1 MTLSSGQSPAPS
13 NFRYSY
19 ADSFS
24 NTPVKLEGNSERRL
38 KRFGLSKKER
48 IKSKKEFDLVYTAG
62 EHLISPSQKLKALYI
77 IDRNSDNAGVK
88 TAFAVSR
95 KAGNAVWRNRVKR
108 LLREAFRL
116 NKEKITGECIDKNI
130 RLLIVFSSFTI
141 KQKNSKKIF
150 GTMSWWPNSLMCARA
165 RRWMLRMSLIL

>member
-13 NFRYSY
+13 NFRNSS
-19 ADSFS
+19 ADSFN
-24 NTPVKLEGNSERRL
+24 NTPAKQEGGSIRRL

-48 IKSKKEFDLVYTAG
+48 IKSKKEFELVYTAG

-77 IDRNSDNAGVK
+77 IDRKSDNAGIK
-88 TAFAVSR
+88 TAYAVSR

-116 NKEKITGECIDKNI
+116 NKEQVVNECSSKNI
-130 RLLIVFSSFTI
+130 KLLVVFSPYSI
-141 KQKNSKKIF
+141 NQRNYGKIHLNDV
-150 GTMSWWPNSLMCARA
+150 WKDVVDLMNQIRA
-165 RRWMLRMSLIL
+165 KL